1 MFNFIKKLGNRIKNI
16 FNRPSYKKLYK
27 EAIKQQEKTL
37 EQVSQLKEQISQM
50 TQNVSQMTEQVNSLK
65 KLNEDNQVK
74 INDYQSK
81 MEEYNSWRESMK
93 FIEDI
98 EGQDTIQ
105 GIRLDVLEKLFNRG
119 DIRLGK
125 YSTKKPNRY
134 MTTNPEFLDKWYE
147 VIEKDKEGYKPNYDI
162 SSQIRVINKTLTHAF
177 SGQAIFES
185 YEYDDGE
192 WQLFVLEDAMNK
204 VFVAFDIEPATS
216 DTIIR
221 R

>member
-16 FNRPSYKKLYK
+16 FNRPNYKKLYK
-27 EAIKQQEKTL
+27 EAVKQQKQTT
-37 EQVSQLKEQISQM
+37 EQVSQLSKQISQM
-50 TQNVSQMTEQVNSLK
+50 TEEIKSLK
-65 KLNEDNQVK
+65 QINEENQANIDK
-74 INDYQSK
+74 
-81 MEEYNSWRESMK
+81 YNSWRESMH

-98 EGQDTIQ
+98 EGQNTIP
-105 GIRLDVLEKLFNRG
+105 GIRLEILEKVFNRG
-119 DIRLGK
+119 EIRLGK
-125 YSTKKPNRY
+125 YSKKKPNRY

-147 VIEKDKEGYKPNYDI
+147 VLEKDQEGIKPNYDI
-162 SSQIRVINKTLTHAF
+162 SSHVRVINKTLTHAF
-177 SGQAIFES
+177 GGQAIFES

-204 VFVAFDIEPATS
+204 VFIAFDIEPATV

>member
-16 FNRPSYKKLYK
+16 FNRPNYKKLYK
-27 EAIKQQEKTL
+27 EAIKQQKKSS
-37 EQVSQLKEQISQM
+37 EQISQLTEKLSQM
-50 TQNVSQMTEQVNSLK
+50 TQNVSQMTEEIKSLK
-65 KLNEDNQVK
+65 QINEENQANIEK
-74 INDYQSK
+74 
-81 MEEYNSWRESMK
+81 YNSWRESMH

-98 EGQDTIQ
+98 EGQNTIP
-105 GIRLDVLEKLFNRG
+105 GIRLEILEKVFNRG
-119 DIRLGK
+119 EIRLGR
-125 YSTKKPNRY
+125 YSKKKPNRY

-147 VIEKDKEGYKPNYDI
+147 VLEKDQEGIKPKYDI
-162 SSQIRVINKTLTHAF
+162 SSHVRVINKTLTHNF
-177 SGQAIFES
+177 GGQAIFES

-204 VFVAFDIEPATS
+204 VFIAFDIEPATV

>member
-81 MEEYNSWRESMK
+81 MEEYNRWRESQN

-98 EGQDTIQ
+98 MGQDTIQ

-147 VIEKDKEGYKPNYDI
+147 VIEKDQEGIKPNYDI
-162 SSQIRVINKTLTHAF
+162 SSQIKVINKTLTHSF
-177 SGQAIFES
+177 SGQAVFES

-204 VFVAFDIEPATS
+204 VFIAFGIEPATS

>member
-1 MFNFIKKLGNRIKNI
+1 MFSFIKKLGNRIKNI
-16 FNRPSYKKLYK
+16 FNRPNYKKLYK

-37 EQVSQLKEQISQM
+37 KENSQLKEQ
-50 TQNVSQMTEQVNSLK
+50 VSQMTEEVKSLK
-65 KLNEDNQVK
+65 QINEDNQANIEK
-74 INDYQSK
+74 
-81 MEEYNSWRESMK
+81 YNSWRESMH

-98 EGQDTIQ
+98 EGKNTIP
-105 GIRLDVLEKLFNRG
+105 GIRLDVLEKVFNRG
-119 DIRLGK
+119 EIRLGK
-125 YSTKKPNRY
+125 YSKKKPNRY

-147 VIEKDKEGYKPNYDI
+147 VLEKDQEGIKPNYDI
-162 SSQIRVINKTLTHAF
+162 SSHVRVINKTLSHSF

-204 VFVAFDIEPATS
+204 VFIAFDIEPATV

>member
-1 MFNFIKKLGNRIKNI
+1 MFSFIKKLGNRIKNI
-16 FNRPSYKKLYK
+16 FNRPNYKKLYK
-27 EAIKQQEKTL
+27 EAVKQQEKTM

-50 TQNVSQMTEQVNSLK
+50 TQNVSQMTEEIKSLK
-65 KLNEDNQVK
+65 QINEENQANIEK
-74 INDYQSK
+74 
-81 MEEYNSWRESMK
+81 YNNWRESMH

-98 EGQDTIQ
+98 EGQNTIP

-125 YSTKKPNRY
+125 YSKKKPNRY

-147 VIEKDKEGYKPNYDI
+147 VLEKDQEGIKPNYDI
-162 SSQIRVINKTLTHAF
+162 SSHVRVINKTLTHAF

-204 VFVAFDIEPATS
+204 VFIAFDIEPATV
-216 DTIIR
+216 DTIVR

>member
-37 EQVSQLKEQISQM
+37 EQVSQLKEQ
-50 TQNVSQMTEQVNSLK
+50 VSQMTEQVKSLT
-65 KLNEDNQVK
+65 KLNEDNQAK
-74 INDYQSK
+74 MEDYQSK
-81 MEEYNSWRESMK
+81 MEEYNRWRESQN

-98 EGQDTIQ
+98 MGQDTIQ
-105 GIRLDVLEKLFNRG
+105 GIRLDVLEKVFNRG

-134 MTTNPEFLDKWYE
+134 MTTNPDFLDKWYE
-147 VIEKDKEGYKPNYDI
+147 VIEKDKEGYQPKYDI
-162 SSQIRVINKTLTHAF
+162 SSQIKVINKTLTHSF

>member
-16 FNRPSYKKLYK
+16 FNRPNYKKLYK
-27 EAIKQQEKTL
+27 EAVKQQKQTL

-50 TQNVSQMTEQVNSLK
+50 TQNVSQMTEEIKSLK
-65 KLNEDNQVK
+65 QINEENQANIEK
-74 INDYQSK
+74 
-81 MEEYNSWRESMK
+81 YNNWRESMH

-98 EGQDTIQ
+98 EGQNTIP
-105 GIRLDVLEKLFNRG
+105 GIRLEILEKVFNRG
-119 DIRLGK
+119 EIRLGK
-125 YSTKKPNRY
+125 YSKKKPNRY

-147 VIEKDKEGYKPNYDI
+147 VLEKDQEGIKPNYDI
-162 SSQIRVINKTLTHAF
+162 SSHVRVINKTLTHAF

-204 VFVAFDIEPATS
+204 VFIAFDIEPATV
-216 DTIIR
+216 DTIVR

>member
-16 FNRPSYKKLYK
+16 FNRPNYKKLYK
-27 EAIKQQEKTL
+27 EAIKQQKQTL
-37 EQVSQLKEQISQM
+37 EEVSKLKEE
-50 TQNVSQMTEQVNSLK
+50 VKSLK
-65 KLNEDNQVK
+65 QINEDNQANIEK
-74 INDYQSK
+74 
-81 MEEYNSWRESMK
+81 YNSWRESMH

-98 EGQDTIQ
+98 EGQNSIP
-105 GIRLDVLEKLFNRG
+105 GIRLEILEKVFNRG
-119 DIRLGK
+119 EIRLGK
-125 YSTKKPNRY
+125 YSKKKPNRY

-147 VIEKDKEGYKPNYDI
+147 VLEKDQEGIKPNYDI
-162 SSQIRVINKTLTHAF
+162 SSHVRVINKTLTQAF
-177 SGQAIFES
+177 GGQAIFES

-204 VFVAFDIEPATS
+204 VFIAFGIEPATV

>member
-1 MFNFIKKLGNRIKNI
+1 MFSFIKKIGNRIKNI
-16 FNRPSYKKLYK
+16 FNRPNYKKLYK

-37 EQVSQLKEQISQM
+37 EQVSQLTEKLSQ
-50 TQNVSQMTEQVNSLK
+50 VTEEVKSLK
-65 KLNEDNQVK
+65 QVNEDNQAK
-74 INDYQSK
+74 I
-81 MEEYNSWRESMK
+81 EEYNSWRESMH

-98 EGQDTIQ
+98 RGKNTIP

-147 VIEKDKEGYKPNYDI
+147 VLEKDKEGYKPKYDI
-162 SSQIRVINKTLTHAF
+162 SSHIRLINKTLTQAF

-204 VFVAFDIEPATS
+204 VFIAFDISPATV

>member
-16 FNRPSYKKLYK
+16 FNRPNYKKLYK
-27 EAIKQQEKTL
+27 EAVKQQKKTA
-37 EQVSQLKEQISQM
+37 EQVSQLMEEVK
-50 TQNVSQMTEQVNSLK
+50 SLK
-65 KLNEDNQVK
+65 QINEENQANIEK
-74 INDYQSK
+74 
-81 MEEYNSWRESMK
+81 YNSWRESMH

-98 EGQDTIQ
+98 EGQNTIP
-105 GIRLDVLEKLFNRG
+105 GIRLDVLEKVFNRG
-119 DIRLGK
+119 EIRLGK
-125 YSTKKPNRY
+125 YSKKKPNRY

-147 VIEKDKEGYKPNYDI
+147 VLEKDQEGIKPNYDI
-162 SSQIRVINKTLTHAF
+162 SSHVRVINKTLTHNF

-204 VFVAFDIEPATS
+204 VFIAFGIEPATV

>member
-16 FNRPSYKKLYK
+16 FNYRKLYK
-27 EAIKQQEKTL
+27 EAVKQQEQTL
-37 EQVSQLKEQISQM
+37 KQVSQLTEQVSQLKEQ
-50 TQNVSQMTEQVNSLK
+50 VKSLK
-65 KLNEDNQVK
+65 QINEDNQANIEK
-74 INDYQSK
+74 
-81 MEEYNSWRESMK
+81 YNSWRESMH

-98 EGQDTIQ
+98 EGQNTIP
-105 GIRLDVLEKLFNRG
+105 GIRLDVLEKVFNRG
-119 DIRLGK
+119 EIRLGK
-125 YSTKKPNRY
+125 YSKKKPNRY

-147 VIEKDKEGYKPNYDI
+147 VLEKDQEGIKPNYDI
-162 SSQIRVINKTLTHAF
+162 SSHVRVINKTLTHNF

-204 VFVAFDIEPATS
+204 VFIAFDIEPATV

>member
-16 FNRPSYKKLYK
+16 FNRPNYKKLYK
-27 EAIKQQEKTL
+27 EAVKQQQKTL
-37 EQVSQLKEQISQM
+37 KENSQLKEQ
-50 TQNVSQMTEQVNSLK
+50 VKSLK
-65 KLNEDNQVK
+65 QINEENQANIEK
-74 INDYQSK
+74 
-81 MEEYNSWRESMK
+81 YNSWRESMH

-98 EGQDTIQ
+98 EGQNSIP

-125 YSTKKPNRY
+125 YSKKKPNRY

-147 VIEKDKEGYKPNYDI
+147 VLEKDQEGIKPNYDI
-162 SSQIRVINKTLTHAF
+162 SSHVRVINKTLTHAF

-204 VFVAFDIEPATS
+204 VFIAFGIEPATV

>member
-16 FNRPSYKKLYK
+16 FNRPNYKKLYK
-27 EAIKQQEKTL
+27 EAVQQQKQTL

-50 TQNVSQMTEQVNSLK
+50 TQNVSQMTEEIKSLK
-65 KLNEDNQVK
+65 QINEENQANIDK
-74 INDYQSK
+74 
-81 MEEYNSWRESMK
+81 YNSWRESMH

-98 EGQDTIQ
+98 EGQNTIP

-125 YSTKKPNRY
+125 YSKKKPNRY

-147 VIEKDKEGYKPNYDI
+147 VLEKDQEGIKPNYDI
-162 SSQIRVINKTLTHAF
+162 SSHVRVINKTLTHAF

-204 VFVAFDIEPATS
+204 VFIAFDIEPATV
-216 DTIIR
+216 DTIVR

>member
-16 FNRPSYKKLYK
+16 FNRPNYKKLYK
-27 EAIKQQEKTL
+27 EAVKQQKQTM
-37 EQVSQLKEQISQM
+37 EQVSKLAEEVK
-50 TQNVSQMTEQVNSLK
+50 SLK
-65 KLNEDNQVK
+65 QLNEDNQTK
-74 INDYQSK
+74 IGEYQSK
-81 MEEYNSWRESMK
+81 MDEYQSNMEEYNRWRESMH

-98 EGQDTIQ
+98 EGKNTIP

-125 YSTKKPNRY
+125 YSKKKPNRY

-147 VIEKDKEGYKPNYDI
+147 VLEKDQEGIKPNYDI
-162 SSQIRVINKTLTHAF
+162 SSHVRVINKTLTHAF

-204 VFVAFDIEPATS
+204 VFIAFDIEPATV
-216 DTIIR
+216 DTIVR

>member
-16 FNRPSYKKLYK
+16 FNRPNYKKLYQ
-27 EAIKQQEKTL
+27 EAVKQQKQTA
-37 EQVSQLKEQISQM
+37 EQVSQLMEEVK
-50 TQNVSQMTEQVNSLK
+50 SLK
-65 KLNEDNQVK
+65 QVNEDNQAK
-74 INDYQSK
+74 MDEYKSN
-81 MEEYNSWRESMK
+81 MEEYNRWRESMH

-98 EGQDTIQ
+98 EGQNTIP

-125 YSTKKPNRY
+125 YSKKKPNRY

-147 VIEKDKEGYKPNYDI
+147 VLEKDQEGIKPNYDI
-162 SSQIRVINKTLTHAF
+162 SSHVRVINKTLTHAF

-204 VFVAFDIEPATS
+204 VFIAFGIEPATV

>member
-27 EAIKQQEKTL
+27 EAVEQQKKTL

-50 TQNVSQMTEQVNSLK
+50 TQNVSKMTEEIKSLK
-65 KLNEDNQVK
+65 QINEENQANIDK
-74 INDYQSK
+74 
-81 MEEYNSWRESMK
+81 YNSWRESMH

-98 EGQDTIQ
+98 EGQNTIP

-125 YSTKKPNRY
+125 YSKKKPNRY

-147 VIEKDKEGYKPNYDI
+147 VLEKDQEGIKPNYDI
-162 SSQIRVINKTLTHAF
+162 SSHVRVINKTLTHAF

-204 VFVAFDIEPATS
+204 VFIAFDIEPATV
-216 DTIIR
+216 DTIVR

>member
-16 FNRPSYKKLYK
+16 FNYRKLYK
-27 EAIKQQEKTL
+27 EAVKQQNKAL
-37 EQVSQLKEQISQM
+37 EQVSQL
-50 TQNVSQMTEQVNSLK
+50 TEQVSKLTEEVKSLK
-65 KLNEDNQVK
+65 QLNEDNQANIEK
-74 INDYQSK
+74 
-81 MEEYNSWRESMK
+81 YNSWRESMH

-98 EGQDTIQ
+98 EGQNSIP
-105 GIRLDVLEKLFNRG
+105 GIRLDILEKVFNRG
-119 DIRLGK
+119 EIRLGK
-125 YSTKKPNRY
+125 YSKKKPNRY

-147 VIEKDKEGYKPNYDI
+147 VLEKDQEGYKPKYDI
-162 SSQIRVINKTLTHAF
+162 SSHVRVINKTLTYNF
-177 SGQAIFES
+177 SGQGIFES

-204 VFVAFDIEPATS
+204 VFIAFDISPATV

>member
-1 MFNFIKKLGNRIKNI
+1 MFNFIKKLGKKIKGI
-16 FNRPSYKKLYK
+16 FNRPNYKKLYQ
-27 EAIKQQEKTL
+27 EAVKQQKQTM
-37 EQVSQLKEQISQM
+37 EQVSKLTEQ
-50 TQNVSQMTEQVNSLK
+50 VSQMTEQVKSLT

-74 INDYQSK
+74 MEDYQSK
-81 MEEYNSWRESMK
+81 MEEYESWKRSK
-93 FIEDI
+93 NFIEDI
-98 EGQDTIQ
+98 KGKNTIQ
-105 GIRLDVLEKLFNRG
+105 GIRLDLLEKLFNRG

-134 MTTNPEFLDKWYE
+134 ITTNPDFLDKWYE
-147 VIEKDKEGYKPNYDI
+147 VIEKDQEGYKPNYDI
-162 SSQIRVINKTLTHAF
+162 SSQLKVINKELTYYF
-177 SGQAIFES
+177 GGQTIFES

-204 VFVAFDIEPATS
+204 VFIAFDIEPATS

>member
-1 MFNFIKKLGNRIKNI
+1 MFSFIKKLGNRIKNI
-16 FNRPSYKKLYK
+16 FNRPNYKKLYK
-27 EAIKQQEKTL
+27 EAVKQQEKTM

-50 TQNVSQMTEQVNSLK
+50 TQNVSQMTEEIKSLK
-65 KLNEDNQVK
+65 QINEENQANIEK
-74 INDYQSK
+74 
-81 MEEYNSWRESMK
+81 YNNWRESMH

-98 EGQDTIQ
+98 EGQNTIP

-125 YSTKKPNRY
+125 YSKKKPNRY

-147 VIEKDKEGYKPNYDI
+147 VLEKDQEGIKPNYDI
-162 SSQIRVINKTLTHAF
+162 SSHVRVINKTLTHAF

-204 VFVAFDIEPATS
+204 VFIAFDIEPATS

>member
-16 FNRPSYKKLYK
+16 FNRPNYKKLYK
-27 EAIKQQEKTL
+27 EAVKQQEKTL

-50 TQNVSQMTEQVNSLK
+50 TEEVKSLK
-65 KLNEDNQVK
+65 QINEDNQANIEK
-74 INDYQSK
+74 
-81 MEEYNSWRESMK
+81 YNSWRESMH

-98 EGQDTIQ
+98 EGQNTIP

-125 YSTKKPNRY
+125 YSKKKPNRY

-147 VIEKDKEGYKPNYDI
+147 VLEKDQEGIKPNYDI
-162 SSQIRVINKTLTHAF
+162 SSHVRVINKTLTHAF

-204 VFVAFDIEPATS
+204 VFVAFDIEPATV
-216 DTIIR
+216 DTIVR

>member
-16 FNRPSYKKLYK
+16 FNRPNYKKLYQ
-27 EAIKQQEKTL
+27 EAVKQQEKTM
-37 EQVSQLKEQISQM
+37 EQVSKLAEEVK
-50 TQNVSQMTEQVNSLK
+50 SLK
-65 KLNEDNQVK
+65 QLNEDNQTK
-74 INDYQSK
+74 IGEYQSKMDEYQAKMDDYQSK
-81 MEEYNSWRESMK
+81 MEEYNRWRESQN
-93 FIEDI
+93 FIEYI
-98 EGQDTIQ
+98 MGQDTIQ

-147 VIEKDKEGYKPNYDI
+147 VIEKDQEGYQPKYDI
-162 SSQIRVINKTLTHAF
+162 SSQIKVINKTLTHSF
-177 SGQAIFES
+177 SGQAVFES

-204 VFVAFDIEPATS
+204 VFVAFGIEPAIS